1 MNHSATF
8 LRAAHAGQAALTRG
22 WLASPVPAAHAPVPE
37 STAQV
42 DAAVLNL
49 QNGLRELQLAATP
62 HVAAAAQ
69 DLCTAVR
76 AAADAQFDLH
86 IQNASSAER
95 LCAIDDAA
103 FTRHTDAVR
112 QALEAFVAA
121 ARREGVSVTATASDR
136 AKAARTAQAVQPDAA
151 WLAHL
156 SRRMPMRRIPD
167 FVTEGVDAALE
178 ALQRD
183 VIHFVD
189 PELNT
194 AHHRFVEALAR
205 LDDEIGGTFAP
216 DHDDAAYSEVPPEW
230 RRSDPERYAQTLR
243 DLSQAR
249 DTVLD
254 RYRELMNAMSRRG
267 HLPTPQERQP
277 GSSVQITAGDNSPVT
292 VNAPYAHASDGG
304 NANAGQPTPTDQ
316 AAATTPVPWYRSGIF
331 WGAVSA
337 LGTVAGVVVAY
348 FALGK

>member
-1 MNHSATF
+1 MSHSATF
-8 LRAAHAGQAALTRG
+8 LRAAHAGQAALARG
-22 WLASPVPAAHAPVPE
+22 WLASPLPSADAPVPE
-37 STAQV
+37 SVAQV
-42 DAAVLNL
+42 DVAVLNL
-49 QNGLRELQLAATP
+49 QDGLRELQLAATP
-62 HVAAAAQ
+62 HVTAAAQ

-86 IQNASSAER
+86 IRNAGSAER
-95 LCAIDDAA
+95 LCALDDAA

-121 ARREGVSVTATASDR
+121 AHREGVSVTAAASDR

-167 FVTEGVDAALE
+167 FVTEAVDAALQ
-178 ALQRD
+178 ALRRD
-183 VIHFVD
+183 VIDFVD

-194 AHHRFVEALAR
+194 AHHRFVDALAR
-205 LDDEIGGTFAP
+205 LDDEIGGTFTP
-216 DHDDAAYSEVPPEW
+216 DHDAAYSEVPPEW
-230 RRSDPERYAQTLR
+230 RRTDPEQYAQTLR
-243 DLSQAR
+243 DLSRAR

-267 HLPTPQERQP
+267 HLPTPQEPQP

-292 VNAPYAHASDGG
+292 VNAPYAYASHGG
-304 NANAGQPTPTDQ
+304 NASAGQPAPADQ
-316 AAATTPVPWYRSGIF
+316 AAAATSVPWYRSGIF

-348 FALGK
+348 LALGK